1 MAPNPRNDAR
11 AVAEKLKG
19 LGFEVIEGED
29 LTKVAMDGMVRKFA
43 QSVANAQVGLLFY
56 AGHGMQV
63 QGKNYLIP
71 IDATLANETSVD
83 FETISADQVLNY
95 MEAPGRISI
104 ALLDLCRDNPLAGR
118 FARSL
123 GASRSGAVGQGM
135 AIPALQ
141 GGVLIG
147 FATAPG
153 EVASHGDG
161 DHSPFTL
168 ALLKNLDAKGIEVE
182 QMFKRVR
189 REVQNLTNNEQ
200 QPWNNSSLKDDFYF
214 NP

>member
-1 MAPNPRNDAR
+1 MPNPKNDAR
-11 AVAEKLKG
+11 AIAEKLKS

-29 LTKVAMDGMVRKFA
+29 LTKVAMDGMVRRFA
-43 QSVANAQVGLLFY
+43 QQVSDAEVGLLFY

-71 IDATLANETSVD
+71 IDAQLANETAVD
-83 FETISADQVLNY
+83 FETVSADQVLNY
-95 MEAPGRISI
+95 MEAPGRVSI
-104 ALLDLCRDNPLAGR
+104 ALLDSCRDNPLARR
-118 FARSL
+118 FARCL

-153 EVASHGDG
+153 EVAADGEG
-161 DHSPFTL
+161 DHSPFTR
-168 ALLKNLDAKGIEVE
+168 ALINNLDAKGIEVE

-189 REVQNLTNNEQ
+189 REVQNLTDNQQ
-200 QPWNNSSLKDDFYF
+200 QPWNNSSLKDDFFF